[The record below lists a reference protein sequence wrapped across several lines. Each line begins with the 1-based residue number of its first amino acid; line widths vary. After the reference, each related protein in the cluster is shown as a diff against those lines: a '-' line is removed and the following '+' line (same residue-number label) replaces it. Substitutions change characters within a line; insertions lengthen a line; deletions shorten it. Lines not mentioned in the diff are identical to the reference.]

1 MSVTGVNGHFVS
13 CDMQGTLEVAAGGV
27 VVFDS
32 DPHSQVAG
40 LGRPTFSMNAASTGA
55 KFSLRGYSGGLT
67 LTNCNHAADEV
78 TLDMAQGKVTL
89 AASCTAGVIS
99 VRGSCQFT
107 DDSAGSTVD
116 TSGLVDDIIF
126 ARLIEAGFDFE
137 QVMRLLAAEAA
148 GSIVQLPDGSYRIR
162 DINDTKD
169 RITGDDAAEGGRTIT
184 ATDAT

>member
-1 MSVTGVNGHFVS
+1 MLGSIHAKECSLSSVTGVNGHFVS
-13 CDMQGTLEVAAGGV
+13 CDLQGTMEIAAAGV

-55 KFSLRGYSGGLT
+55 KLSLRGYSGGLT

-78 TLDMAQGKVTL
+78 TLEMAQGKVTL
-89 AASCTAGVIS
+89 TATCTDGVIS

-116 TSGLVDDIIF
+116 TT
-126 ARLIEAGFDFE
+126 ALIRAQIWDA
-137 QVMRLLAAEAA
+137 LLADYVVA
-148 GSIVQLPDGSYRIR
+148 GSFGEWVGKKLLTLVSFLGL
-162 DINDTKD
+162 K
-169 RITGDDAAEGGRTIT
+169 
-184 ATDAT
+184 